1 MATPWTEGCPYLPI
15 CRCVIGQTLPVA
27 FSGPFPFKGEVVW
40 LTPEQG
46 GRRTGPPVDPDNYA
60 QVAHVTPHGVHDGSA
75 SFVLSGFEPGAPRSS
90 AQGRWL
96 IVENE
101 GPQLVEPGSIVVVT
115 EGPQVVAFFTVSEV
129 TA

>member
-1 MATPWTEGCPYLPI
+1 M
-15 CRCVIGQTLPVA
+15 V

-46 GRRTGPPVDPDNYA
+46 GRRIGPPIDPDNYA
-60 QVAHVTPHGVHDGSA
+60 QVAHVPPHGVQHGSA
-75 SFVLSGFEPGAPRSS
+75 SFVLAGFDPKSLRSS
-90 AQGRWL
+90 ALGRWL

-101 GPQLVEPGSIVVVT
+101 GPQLVEPGSVVVVT
-115 EGPQVVAFFTVSEV
+115 EGPQVVAFFRVDEV